1 MDDSHKSIVRRT
13 ALPDSVGRPVVTPLY
28 PSVVYRS
35 ESPDQL
41 DAIYEGKLSGYT
53 YAREGHPNA
62 TVLAEKIDW
71 LEGATGGVVTG
82 SGMAAVS
89 AVFLGL
95 LSAGDHILAGDQLY
109 GRSSRLLVQ
118 DLPRMG
124 FRADLVDSTDAAAM
138 ESAIRP
144 ETRMIFVEVVANPTL
159 RVADMKA
166 IAAIARKN
174 HLLLVVDNTFT
185 TPRAFRPLEH
195 GADIVLHSITKLL
208 AGHSDVTLGYVVAKD
223 DQLNQS
229 LRDAVVTWGLTP
241 SPWDCWLAER
251 GLHSFDLRFERVQQN
266 AAALANFLAGQPGV
280 AQVLYPGRSDHPD
293 HERAC
298 ALLGE
303 NFGNI
308 VSFRLAGG
316 RAAANALTL
325 AAPHLAFAPTL
336 GDIGTTLSHPASSS
350 HRALRSSEREALGM
364 TEGFFRVSVGIE
376 NVEQLKRELGEAIKE
391 AMTEA
396 MKEAMK
402 EGQRAED
409 A

>member
-1 MDDSHKSIVRRT
+1 MDDNHKSIVRRT
-13 ALPDSVGRPVVTPLY
+13 ALPRSASRPVVTPLF

-41 DAIYEGKLSGYT
+41 DSIYEGSTPGYS

-95 LSAGDHILAGDQLY
+95 LAAGDHVLAGDQLY
-109 GRSSRLLVQ
+109 GRTLRLLTQ

-124 FRADLVDSTDAAAM
+124 FRADLADATDAEAM
-138 ESAIRP
+138 EKAVRP
-144 ETRMIFVEVVANPTL
+144 ETRMIFVEVVTNPTL
-159 RVADMKA
+159 RVADMEA
-166 IAAIARKN
+166 LAAIAQK
-174 HLLLVVDNTFT
+174 HDLLLVVDNTFT
-185 TPRAFRPLEH
+185 TPRAFRPLDH
-195 GADIVLHSITKLL
+195 GAGIVLHSITKLL

-223 DQLNQS
+223 GQLNQS
-229 LRDAVVTWGLTP
+229 LQEAVVTWGLTP

-251 GLHSFDLRFERVQQN
+251 GLHSFDLRFQRVQEN
-266 AAALANFLAGQPGV
+266 AAALAEFLADRPGV
-280 AQVLYPGRSDHPD
+280 VEVLYPGRADHPD

-298 ALLGE
+298 KLLGI
-303 NFGNI
+303 NFGNM

-325 AAPHLAFAPTL
+325 AAPHIAFAPTL

-350 HRALRSSEREALGM
+350 HRALSSNEREALGM

-376 NVEQLKRELGEAIKE
+376 DVEQLKRELGEAIDAAQK
-391 AMTEA
+391 
-396 MKEAMK
+396 
-402 EGQRAED
+402 AEHD
-409 A
+409 